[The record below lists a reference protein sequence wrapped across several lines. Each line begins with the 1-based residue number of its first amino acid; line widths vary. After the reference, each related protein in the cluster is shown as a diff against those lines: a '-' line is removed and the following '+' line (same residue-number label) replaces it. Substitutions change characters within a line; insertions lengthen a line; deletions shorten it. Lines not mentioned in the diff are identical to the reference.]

1 MILKTKWVKLFQR
14 KKWKKT
20 SLRKYKLF
28 FSLLKNIRFV
38 SMLFV
43 CCFNSIVFLLNS
55 KCNVP
60 QHSFLNGRTQRM
72 KVGLKI
78 SNKISL
84 TSGVPQGGVLSPL
97 VFVLYVSGLEDWLEW
112 SSAITTNS
120 LKTFM
125 SDSAMLWNQAPIN
138 CIKCYFK
145 AFNKLYFTL
154 RTGY

>member
-1 MILKTKWVKLFQR
+1 
-14 KKWKKT
+14 
-20 SLRKYKLF
+20 
-28 FSLLKNIRFV
+28 
-38 SMLFV
+38 
-43 CCFNSIVFLLNS
+43 
-55 KCNVP
+55 
-60 QHSFLNGRTQRM
+60 M

-125 SDSAMLWNQAPIN
+125 SDATRLWNQAPIN
-138 CIKCYFK
+138 CTVSNVI
-145 AFNKLYFTL
+145 
-154 RTGY
+154 

>member
-97 VFVLYVSGLEDWLEW
+97 VFVLYVSGYCFLLQLFFCGAAVEELFYCG
-112 SSAITTNS
+112 AC
-120 LKTFM
+120 L
-125 SDSAMLWNQAPIN
+125 LGP
-138 CIKCYFK
+138 
-145 AFNKLYFTL
+145 
-154 RTGY
+154 